1 MDLFQFHFEDVGATL
16 EQKFLGARAFGTMYV
31 DSRASKLSWTITY
44 SLKS

>member
-31 DSRASKLSWTITY
+31 DDSRASKLSWTIRY
-44 SLKS
+44 S